1 MHITARITFI
11 HVHTILFVIILVITD
26 RIELHSVLL
35 SLLKKP
41 LKIFGEHEKSLQ
53 MTSWWRVICR
63 VFEHPK
69 KLRRTKFWKRAR
81 TFCNLHPCYNFAL
94 ALHEKHLFSA
104 DQEGVIFSCALLP
117 MQYTIDF
124 WPIGQLGVIR
134 YFLKSISHVEIE
146 CEWCNFYSKNLLVV
160 QILFTRQVRV
170 L

>member
-1 MHITARITFI
+1 
-11 HVHTILFVIILVITD
+11 
-26 RIELHSVLL
+26 
-35 SLLKKP
+35 
-41 LKIFGEHEKSLQ
+41 

-69 KLRRTKFWKRAR
+69 KSRRTKFWKRAR

-94 ALHEKHLFSA
+94 ASHGKHLFSA

-170 L
+170 LKFYQCMLLGVFLISMFVMESIASSIANRIVAFVIDHW